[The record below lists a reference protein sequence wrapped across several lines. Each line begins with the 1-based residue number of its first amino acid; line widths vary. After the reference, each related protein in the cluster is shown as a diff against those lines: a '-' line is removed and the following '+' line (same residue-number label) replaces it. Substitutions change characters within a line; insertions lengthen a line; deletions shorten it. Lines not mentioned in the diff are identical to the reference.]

1 VTKTVDGMCADC
13 WGVKDPARAKRW
25 LRGPR
30 TRPLF
35 SDPLFELDDPLDVLW
50 LIGAVVAALLVV
62 AFVAGKWI

>member
-35 SDPLFELDDPLDVLW
+35 FELDDPLDILW
-50 LIGAVVAALLVV
+50 LIGAVVAVLLVI
-62 AFVAGKWI
+62 AFVAGIWI